1 MEAETVEVVAVSEVA
16 VVVLAEA
23 ATVIY
28 NAKILILNL
37 GFE

>member
-1 MEAETVEVVAVSEVA
+1 MEAEIVEVVAVSEVA
-16 VVVLAEA
+16 VVVSAEA
-23 ATVIY
+23 ATVIN

>member
-1 MEAETVEVVAVSEVA
+1 MEAEIVEVVAVSEVA
-16 VVVLAEA
+16 VVVSEEA

-28 NAKILILNL
+28 NAKILILII